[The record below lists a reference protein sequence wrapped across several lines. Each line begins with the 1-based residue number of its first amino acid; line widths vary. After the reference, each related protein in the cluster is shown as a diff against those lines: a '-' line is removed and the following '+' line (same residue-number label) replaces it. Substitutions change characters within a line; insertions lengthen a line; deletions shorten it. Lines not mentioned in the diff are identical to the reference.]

1 MCDYS
6 QYIEESRSQ
15 WKNKDSA
22 NFNQINKKKI
32 KKKLFMDITSLLTE
46 LPLAGTICRKMW
58 LTLWV

>member
-15 WKNKDSA
+15 WKNKDGA

-32 KKKLFMDITSLLTE
+32 KKKLFKKWKEISIKE
-46 LPLAGTICRKMW
+46 I
-58 LTLWV
+58 

>member
-22 NFNQINKKKI
+22 NFNQINKKKL
-32 KKKLFMDITSLLTE
+32 KKKLFKKKD
-46 LPLAGTICRKMW
+46 RNKY
-58 LTLWV
+58 

>member
-22 NFNQINKKKI
+22 NFNQINKKKL
-32 KKKLFMDITSLLTE
+32 KKKLFKKRIEISIKE
-46 LPLAGTICRKMW
+46 I
-58 LTLWV
+58 